1 MLNTGIRENIQIIRD
16 NIIKHAL
23 KVNRNPD
30 DILLLA
36 VTKTFGIDNI
46 EEAISCGITDIGEN
60 KAQELNEK
68 YPYLKDKVNFHFIGH
83 LQTNKVKYVID
94 KVKLIHSL
102 DSIRLADEI
111 DKRAKQKK
119 IIMDCLVEINIGGE
133 ESKYG
138 ILPDEMHNFIKS
150 MEKYDNIKI
159 RGLMT
164 VAPSL
169 PDEEVRIYFKKMKVL
184 FDELKAI
191 KQENVDV
198 KYLSMGMSNDYCVAI
213 EEGSNIVRIGTS
225 IFGKR
230 LYKAEG

>member
-1 MLNTGIRENIQIIRD
+1 MLNTGIHENIQRIRENIV
-16 NIIKHAL
+16 KHAL
-23 KVNRNPD
+23 KANRNPD
-30 DILLLA
+30 EILLLA
-36 VTKTFGIDNI
+36 VTKTFGIDSI
-46 EEAISCGITDIGEN
+46 KEAISCGITDIGEN

-68 YPYLKDKVNFHFIGH
+68 YSYLKDKVNFHFIGH
-83 LQTNKVKYVID
+83 LQSNKVKYIID

-102 DSIRLADEI
+102 DSVRLANEI
-111 DKRAKQKK
+111 DKRAKQKG
-119 IIMDCLVEINIGGE
+119 IIMDCLIEINIGGE

-138 ILPDEMHNFIKS
+138 ILPQEMHNFIRL

-164 VAPSL
+164 VAPNL
-169 PDEEVRIYFKKMKVL
+169 PKEEVRIYFKKMKEL
-184 FDELKAI
+184 FDELKTI
-191 KQENVDV
+191 KQENVDA

-225 IFGKR
+225 IFGER